1 MAPSASWSIAEAT
14 RNWFDQHQLIK
25 TEKEEEE
32 DDDHHEPQLPKSS
45 PNAELYGEIAKKR
58 GKNETFSKWK
68 IKLQNP
74 VIPESSVLISVII
87 LVGHFKRKRTTTT
100 TATTTKKKQKKNVL
114 NSPPFQMSSARRP
127 RWEKKLMEKSQ
138 RGIFFNRKKG
148 IKNKKEE
155 QRCRVSPVDRR
166 RWPPRLSANETTR
179 IRLRSVLLKSFPFP
193 WRPQFSSTFFE
204 TFRVLDAEWS
214 CSDFG
219 VTFAVLYGLYLG
231 FLEYFSGFTEFYRVS
246 PGFTGFYR
254 VLPDFTGFYWV
265 LLGFTGFYRVLPGF
279 LGPIAERLRAVSRLS
294 QSNGSDCI
302 QFSWTFFFNYTTFYQ
317 LLFDN
322 LSFFGFLCYFHD
334 WHIVTGFGFHFH
346 FQSFG
351 FGRTLTKLAN
361 FSSFGFSGYPNFVSL
376 LTIDKISSLIP
387 SFTSIPL

>member
-1 MAPSASWSIAEAT
+1 
-14 RNWFDQHQLIK
+14 
-25 TEKEEEE
+25 
-32 DDDHHEPQLPKSS
+32 
-45 PNAELYGEIAKKR
+45 
-58 GKNETFSKWK
+58 
-68 IKLQNP
+68 
-74 VIPESSVLISVII
+74 
-87 LVGHFKRKRTTTT
+87 
-100 TATTTKKKQKKNVL
+100 
-114 NSPPFQMSSARRP
+114 
-127 RWEKKLMEKSQ
+127 MEKSQ

-265 LLGFTGFYRVLPGF
+265 LLGFTGFYRVFWVPLQSV
-279 LGPIAERLRAVSRLS
+279 LGQSLVSANQTAPIVSSFR
-294 QSNGSDCI
+294 GPF
-302 QFSWTFFFNYTTFYQ
+302 FSTT
-317 LLFDN
+317 LLFIN
-322 LSFFGFLCYFHD
+322 CFL
-334 WHIVTGFGFHFH
+334 IIFHF
-346 FQSFG
+346 SG
-351 FGRTLTKLAN
+351 F
-361 FSSFGFSGYPNFVSL
+361 FVIFMIGISL
-376 LTIDKISSLIP
+376 LGLAI
-387 SFTSIPL
+387 TSISKALVLDEP